1 MSRVLTPYI
10 MGSEIVRNQR
20 AYTKEDF
27 VKSRFLFRVLFLV
40 AFMAILS
47 LFYIWSRI
55 QIVQYGY
62 DINSLRNRHQQ
73 LLEENKRLNVEV
85 ATLKSPNR
93 IEPIAQQKL
102 KMQSPKPEQIKI
114 LPYKNL

>member
-10 MGSEIVRNQR
+10 IGSPAVRNQK

-27 VKSRFLFRVLFLV
+27 VKTRLLFRILFLV
-40 AFMAILS
+40 AFTAILS

-62 DINSLRNRHQQ
+62 DINALRNRHRQ
-73 LLEENKRLNVEV
+73 LTEENKRLNVET
-85 ATLKSPNR
+85 ATQKSPGR
-93 IEPIAQQKL
+93 IAEIAGQKL
-102 KMQSPKPEQIKI
+102 KMRMPKPEQIKV
-114 LPYKNL
+114 LK

>member
-1 MSRVLTPYI
+1 MMMRIATY
-10 MGSEIVRNQR
+10 GSKGPQIQIVRNQK

-27 VKSRFLFRVLFLV
+27 VKTRLLFRILFLV

-62 DINSLRNRHQQ
+62 DINALRNRRQQ
-73 LLEENKRLNVEV
+73 LVEENKGLNVEV
-85 ATLKSPNR
+85 ATLKSPGR
-93 IEPIAQQKL
+93 ISQIARQKL
-102 KMQSPKPEQIKI
+102 KMQPPKPEQIKV
-114 LPYKNL
+114 LK